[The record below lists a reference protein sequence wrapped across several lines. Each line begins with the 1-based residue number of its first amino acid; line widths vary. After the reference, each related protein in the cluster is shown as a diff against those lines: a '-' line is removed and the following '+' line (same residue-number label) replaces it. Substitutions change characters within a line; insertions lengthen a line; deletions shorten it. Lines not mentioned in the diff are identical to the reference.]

1 MTERGDMEQ
10 FETRFA
16 DRVRAYTEP
25 ATERRID
32 ALAMSRAAM
41 SSRPASGWAR
51 RRLGAGWAV
60 AVVAIVLAGVVG
72 VALVG
77 RLSRSVIG
85 PQPTLNPAPSVT
97 GPVPE
102 GLRHSWQRP
111 YAVTPDLDQWESGFL
126 SLTSDV
132 ANFGPP
138 EAPAGSTSAIAA
150 AGPDTLVASATAQTQ
165 ACAVAD
171 VGVYR
176 WSLQGNDTVMTLTAT
191 RADACAAREKALA
204 GQWVRSDLPLP
215 RDPEAVLDP
224 GTYTTSAFDPFGE
237 TVLSG
242 RLSYTVPEGWKVK
255 EDSRDVF
262 VLHYLPD
269 ASASQPSAD
278 LFVFLFVQPVLAAD
292 FADGATCA
300 TVDAAPG
307 VGSGIDDIV
316 AAIAARPGVV
326 TTRKTSVTIGGFE
339 GQMLD
344 VHLAP
349 SWTGGCRA
357 PEGPIVA
364 MPIAIQA
371 GREPG
376 PVAGIAPDHPTRLM
390 LLDLGGERTLAIVA
404 FAIEPT
410 TDAEFNERVAG
421 AMPVIESFEFHRT
434 TP

>member
-1 MTERGDMEQ
+1 MTEHEDMGR

-41 SSRPASGWAR
+41 SSQRAPVWAR

-60 AVVAIVLAGVVG
+60 AVVAIVLAGVVS
-72 VALVG
+72 VAVVG
-77 RLSRSVIG
+77 RLSSSVIG
-85 PQPTLNPAPSVT
+85 PVPTVTPAPAIT

-111 YAVTPDLDQWESGFL
+111 YAVAPGLDEWATGY
-126 SLTSDV
+126 LTLASDQADFGPV
-132 ANFGPP
+132 APP
-138 EAPAGSTSAIAA
+138 EASRSPIAA
-150 AGPDTLVASATAQTQ
+150 AGPDTLVATATAETQ
-165 ACAVAD
+165 GCAVGD

-176 WSLQGNDTVMTLTAT
+176 WSLEGKGTVMTLTAT

-215 RDPEAVLDP
+215 RDPGALLDP
-224 GTYTTSAFDPFGE
+224 GTYTTSAFDPFGAPG
-237 TVLSG
+237 LSG

-255 EDSRDVF
+255 EDSRDVYL
-262 VLHYLPD
+262 LHHLPD
-269 ASASQPSAD
+269 ASAGQLPTD
-278 LFVFLFVQPVLAAD
+278 LFVSLFVQPVLAAD
-292 FADGATCA
+292 FADGATCDP
-300 TVDAAPG
+300 VDAAPG

-326 TTRKTSVTIGGFE
+326 TTQKTSVTIGGFD

-344 VHLAP
+344 VHLEP
-349 SWTGGCRA
+349 SWTRGCVA
-357 PEGPIVA
+357 PEGPVVA
-364 MPIAIQA
+364 MPIVVQA
-371 GREPG
+371 GSERG
-376 PVAGIAPDHPTRLM
+376 PVVGIAPDHPMRLI
-390 LLDLGGERTLAIVA
+390 LLDLGSERTVAIVA
-404 FAIEPT
+404 FALEPT
-410 TDAEFNERVAG
+410 TDAEFNEQVAT

-434 TP
+434 SP